1 MTYQR
6 RCKIITTAHIA
17 MYTYVAAAVMTPI
30 TAITYVSES
39 ARRDILEV
47 YSTVSI
53 ILLLTSE
60 LKRSHFFWRINTS
73 WSEVCRRKHEEIEL
87 FIEKFTNSHQFII
100 FK

>member
-1 MTYQR
+1 
-6 RCKIITTAHIA
+6 

-60 LKRSHFFWRINTS
+60 LKRSLFFGELTQVGQKSVEENMKRLNYSLRNLPTLINS
-73 WSEVCRRKHEEIEL
+73 SFLNEESF
-87 FIEKFTNSHQFII
+87 FIGI
-100 FK
+100 